1 MHEVM
6 KSKLQCWQRFRAK
19 YKKQNKTKRKPI
31 SDTVKENILAKAH
44 RAEKKK
50 LNSSS
55 NEWM

>member
-44 RAEKKK
+44 RTEKKK

-55 NEWM
+55 NE

>member
-1 MHEVM
+1 MHEEM
-6 KSKLQCWQRFRAK
+6 KSKLQCWQRVKAK

-50 LNSSS
+50 LNLTS
-55 NEWM
+55 NE

>member
-1 MHEVM
+1 MHEVT

-31 SDTVKENILAKAH
+31 SETVKENILAKAQ
-44 RAEKKK
+44 RTEKKK